1 MKTYFVYMMTNKGC
15 STLYTG
21 MTNSL
26 VHRVSQHRR
35 GEIPGFTQRY
45 NINRLVYYEQ
55 FNDVRDA
62 ISREKQIKG
71 WSRSKKEAL
80 ISIKNS
86 KWTDLATI
94 ILGLG
99 NAPRSRWQ
107 EHKGWRNEDSSLPP
121 SLEEL
126 WRTSRSE

>member
-1 MKTYFVYMMTNKGC
+1 MKTYFVYMMTNKGR

-26 VHRVSQHRR
+26 VHRVSQHRM

-71 WSRSKKEAL
+71 WSRRKKEAL
-80 ISIKNS
+80 ISIKNP
-86 KWTDLATI
+86 KWTDLAVTV
-94 ILGLG
+94 LGLG

-107 EHKGWRNEDSSLPP
+107 KQRGWHNGDSSL
-121 SLEEL
+121 
-126 WRTSRSE
+126 RSE

>member
-1 MKTYFVYMMTNKGC
+1 MKTYFVYMMTNKGY

-26 VHRVSQHRR
+26 VHRVSQHRS

-71 WSRSKKEAL
+71 WSRAKKEAL
-80 ISIKNS
+80 INIKNS
-86 KWTDLATI
+86 KWTDLAVTV
-94 ILGLG
+94 LGLVS
-99 NAPRSRWQ
+99 APRSRWQ
-107 EHKGWRNEDSSLPP
+107 ERSDWQMGDSSL
-121 SLEEL
+121 
-126 WRTSRSE
+126 RSE